1 VLAGLPAY
9 FTDPP
14 PTSVTTK
21 GIANMSVAKIIE
33 ISSDSNT
40 SFQDAIE
47 TGIKRAEKSLKNVK
61 GAWISEQKITV
72 EKGRI
77 SSYRVIMRVSFVID

>member
-1 VLAGLPAY
+1 M
-9 FTDPP
+9 
-14 PTSVTTK
+14 SK
-21 GIANMSVAKIIE
+21 GNVSMSVAKIIE
-33 ISSDSNT
+33 ISSDSKT

-47 TGIKRAEKSLKNVK
+47 TGIKRAEKTLKNVK
-61 GAWISEQKITV
+61 GAWISEQKISV